1 MDKLW
6 QDIRYALKM
15 LLSHRGFTAVAL
27 LTLALGIGANTAIF
41 SVVNA
46 VLLRQLPFKQPDQLL
61 WIWSVRTDRDK
72 AFFSIPD
79 FIDYRDRNQT
89 LEQIS
94 AMAYWGANLTGAGDP
109 ERLQGV
115 RMSAHAFEMLGAEAA
130 LGRALIPEDDSP
142 NSQRVVVLTHGL
154 WQRRFGS
161 DASLIGKTLALN
173 GDGYTVVGVLPSDF
187 VFPWLDSEIVVP
199 IKMDVDPRR
208 TDRDTN
214 FLRAFARLKPGVTRE
229 QAQADLASIAGQLQQ
244 EYPEANAKKIAPR
257 ALALREEIVGDYR
270 KALLLLLCAVGLVL
284 LIACS
289 NIANLLLARASARH
303 KEMAIR
309 RALGATGGRLVR
321 QVLTE
326 SVILAGVGG
335 ALGLM
340 LAAWGVDLLLAL
352 SPANLPRAHQAG
364 IDGRVLGFTIGLSLA
379 VGLIFGLAPA
389 VEALRADLNEE
400 LKAGSRGGTGSSP
413 GRNRVRSLLVV
424 SEVALAVV
432 LVAGAGLFVKS
443 FARLQRVSPGFETE
457 NLLLARLSL
466 PQARYSNIES
476 VLAFY
481 DQVSE
486 RIGNLPG
493 VESVGAAN
501 VLPLSGLFVRT
512 DFTIAGRAPLSSS
525 DAPAAQNR
533 WVSPGYFR
541 TMSIPLLQ
549 GRDFTGADGVNGQRV
564 TVIDET
570 LGRRHFPNDNP
581 IGAHLKF
588 FERDFEIIGVVGAV
602 KHNGLDDEP
611 TPTLYAPLAQV
622 PGSNLAFLTS
632 NVSLAIRT
640 GVEPLALQTAV
651 RREMQAVDAE
661 VPASSIKTMDQF
673 LSSTVAGRRFNLL
686 LLVIFAGAALLLATT
701 GMYAV
706 ISYSVTQ
713 RTHEI
718 GIRLAL
724 GAAPRDVL
732 KLVVAQGMRLA
743 LFGVGIG
750 LIAALSITRVMASL
764 LFEVS
769 ASDPSTFVTVSLV
782 LAGVALGACFV
793 PARRATKVDPMV
805 ALRYE

>member
-1 MDKLW
+1 MDRLW
-6 QDIRYALKM
+6 QDIRFALRM
-15 LLSHRGFTAVAL
+15 LIKHRGFTAVAVM
-27 LTLALGIGANTAIF
+27 TLALGIGANTAIF

-46 VLLRQLPFKQPDQLL
+46 VLLRQLPFKQPEQLL

-79 FIDYRDRNQT
+79 FADYRDRNQT

-130 LGRALIPEDDSP
+130 LGRALIPEDDRP

-154 WQRRFGS
+154 WQRRFGA

-173 GDGYTVVGVLPSDF
+173 GDSYTVVGVLPSDF
-187 VFPWLDSEIVVP
+187 VFPWLDSEMVVP
-199 IKMDVDPRR
+199 IKLDLDPRR
-208 TDRDTN
+208 ADRDTN

-257 ALALREEIVGDYR
+257 ALTLREEIVGDYR

-309 RALGATGGRLVR
+309 RALGASGGHLVK
-321 QVLTE
+321 QLLTE
-326 SVILAGVGG
+326 SVILASIGG

-352 SPANLPRAHQAG
+352 SPANLPRAHEAG

-379 VGLIFGLAPA
+379 IGLLFGLAPA
-389 VEALRADLNEE
+389 LEASRADLNEE
-400 LKAGSRGGTGSSP
+400 LKAGSRGTGSSP
-413 GRNRVRSLLVV
+413 RRNRVRSLLVV

-432 LVAGAGLFVKS
+432 LLTGAGLFIKS
-443 FARLQRVSPGFETE
+443 FARLQRVSAGFDTE

-466 PQARYSNIES
+466 SQAKYSNLDS
-476 VLAFY
+476 VMTFY
-481 DQVSE
+481 EQVSE
-486 RIGNLPG
+486 RIKNLPG

-512 DFTIAGRAPLSSS
+512 DFTISGRAAMTSSE
-525 DAPAAQNR
+525 APSAQNR
-533 WVSPGYFR
+533 WVSPGYFG
-541 TMSIPLLQ
+541 TMRIPLLQ
-549 GRDFTGADGVNGQRV
+549 GRDFTEQDKSGGQGV

-570 LGRRHFPNDNP
+570 LARRHFPNQNP
-581 IGAHLKF
+581 IGTHLKF
-588 FERDFEIIGVVGAV
+588 FERDFEIVGVVGAV

-611 TPTLYAPLAQV
+611 SPTLYGPLDQV
-622 PGSNLAFLTS
+622 PKSNLAFLTS
-632 NVSLAIRT
+632 NMSLAIRT
-640 GVEPLALQTAV
+640 GVQPLALQTGV
-651 RREMQAVDAE
+651 RNEVQAVDGE
-661 VPASSIKTMDQF
+661 VPASSMKTMEQF
-673 LSSTVAGRRFNLL
+673 LSTSVAPRRFNLL
-686 LLVIFAGAALLLATT
+686 LLLVFAAAALLLAVT
-701 GMYAV
+701 GIYAV

-718 GIRLAL
+718 GVRLAL

-732 KLVVAQGMRLA
+732 RLIVGKGMALA
-743 LFGVGIG
+743 LAGVGVG
-750 LIAALSITRVMASL
+750 LIVSVAITRVMKSL
-764 LFEVS
+764 LFDVS
-769 ASDPSTFVTVSLV
+769 ATDPATFAAVSV
-782 LAGVALGACFV
+782 ILAGVALGACFV
-793 PARRATKVDPMV
+793 PARRASRVDPMI
-805 ALRYE
+805 ALRNE

>member
-1 MDKLW
+1 MDSLL

-15 LLSHRGFTAVAL
+15 LVKNPGFTAVAV

-46 VLLRQLPFKQPDQLL
+46 VLLHQLPFRQPDQLL

-79 FIDYRDRNQT
+79 FLDYRDRNQT

-115 RMSAHAFEMLGAEAA
+115 RMSAHAFEMLGAKAA
-130 LGRALIPEDDSP
+130 LGRALIPDDDGAS
-142 NSQRVVVLTHGL
+142 SQRVVVLTHGL
-154 WQRRFGS
+154 WQRRFGA
-161 DASLIGKTLALN
+161 DASLIGKTVALN
-173 GDGYTVVGVLPSDF
+173 GDSYTVVGVLPPDF

-199 IKMDVDPRR
+199 LKMDLDPRR
-208 TDRDTN
+208 ADRDTN
-214 FLRAFARLKPGVTRE
+214 FLRAFARLKPDVTRE

-270 KALLLLLCAVGLVL
+270 KALMLLLCAVGLVL

-303 KEMAIR
+303 KEIAIR
-309 RALGATGGRLVR
+309 RALGASGSRLVK
-321 QVLTE
+321 QLLTE
-326 SVILAGVGG
+326 SVLLACIGG
-335 ALGLM
+335 ALGLV

-352 SPANLPRAHQAG
+352 SPANLPRAHEAG
-364 IDGRVLGFTIGLSLA
+364 IDGRVLGFTLGLSLA

-389 VEALRADLNEE
+389 LQGSRADLNEE
-400 LKAGSRGGTGSSP
+400 LKAGGRGTSTSP
-413 GRNRVRSLLVV
+413 RRNRVRSLLVV

-432 LVAGAGLFVKS
+432 LVVSAGLFVKS
-443 FARLQRVSPGFETE
+443 FARLQRVSAGFDAE

-466 PQARYSNIES
+466 PQARYSNLDS
-476 VLAFY
+476 VLTFY
-481 DQVSE
+481 EQVSE
-486 RIGNLPG
+486 RIKNLPG

-533 WVSPGYFR
+533 WVSPGYFSAMR
-541 TMSIPLLQ
+541 IPLLQ
-549 GRDFTGADGVNGQRV
+549 GREFSDQDKTSGQGVA
-564 TVIDET
+564 VIDET
-570 LGRRHFPNDNP
+570 LARRHFPNENP
-581 IGAHLKF
+581 IGVHLRF
-588 FERDFEIIGVVGAV
+588 FERDFEIVGVVGAV

-622 PGSNLAFLTS
+622 PGSNLAFLAS
-632 NVSLAIRT
+632 NMSLAIRT
-640 GVEPLALQTAV
+640 GVAPLALQAAV
-651 RREMQAVDAE
+651 RREVQAVDGE
-661 VPASSIKTMDQF
+661 VPASSMKTMEQF
-673 LSSTVAGRRFNLL
+673 LSTSVAPRRFNLL
-686 LLVIFAGAALLLATT
+686 LLVVFAGAGLLLAAT
-701 GMYAV
+701 GIYAV
-706 ISYSVTQ
+706 IAYSVTQ

-718 GIRLAL
+718 GVRLAL
-724 GAAPRDVL
+724 GAGPRDVL
-732 KLVVAQGMRLA
+732 KLVVGQGMRLA
-743 LFGVGIG
+743 LAGVAVG
-750 LIAALSITRVMASL
+750 LIAALAITRVMANL

-769 ASDPSTFVTVSLV
+769 ATDPATFAAVSV
-782 LAGVALGACFV
+782 ILAGVALGACFV
-793 PARRATKVDPMV
+793 PARRATKVDPMI

>member
-1 MDKLW
+1 MDRLR

-15 LLSHRGFTAVAL
+15 LLSHRSFSAIAL

-46 VLLRQLPFKQPDQLL
+46 VLLRGLPFKQADQLL

-79 FIDYRDRNQT
+79 FIDYRDRNQS
-89 LEQIS
+89 LEQIC
-94 AMAYWGANLTGAGDP
+94 AMAYWGANLTGIGEP

-115 RMSAHAFEMLGAEAA
+115 RMSAHAFEMLGAQAS
-130 LGRALIPEDDSP
+130 LGRALIPEDDNP
-142 NSQRVVVLTHGL
+142 ASQRVVVLTYNL
-154 WQRRFGS
+154 WQRRFGA
-161 DASLIGKTLALN
+161 DPGLIGKTLALN
-173 GDGYTVVGVLPSDF
+173 GDSHTVVGVLPAGF

-257 ALALREEIVGDYR
+257 ALALRDEIVGDYR

-289 NIANLLLARASARH
+289 NIANLLLARASARQ

-309 RALGATGGRLVR
+309 RALGATGTRLLR
-321 QVLTE
+321 QLLTE
-326 SVILAGVGG
+326 SMILACIGG

-352 SPANLPRAHQAG
+352 SPANLPRAHEAG
-364 IDGRVLGFTIGLSLA
+364 IDGRVLGFTAGLTVL
-379 VGLIFGLAPA
+379 VGMIFGLAPA
-389 VEALRADLNEE
+389 FEASRADINRE
-400 LKAGSRGGTGSSP
+400 LKAGGRGAGHSRR
-413 GRNRVRSLLVV
+413 RNRVRGALVI

-432 LVAGAGLFVKS
+432 LVVGAGLFVKS
-443 FARLQRVSPGFETE
+443 FARLQRVSPGFDTE

-466 PQARYSNIES
+466 PPARYSNIGS
-476 VLAFY
+476 VLTFY
-481 DQVSE
+481 EQVSS
-486 RIGNLPG
+486 RIKNLPG

-501 VLPLSGLFVRT
+501 VLPLSGLVVRT
-512 DFTIAGRAPLSSS
+512 DFAIAGRAPLSSS

-541 TMSIPLLQ
+541 TMSIPLLE
-549 GRDFTGADGVNGQRV
+549 GRDFTEQDNSGGQGV

-570 LGRRHFPNDNP
+570 LARRYFPHVEA
-581 IGAHLKF
+581 IGSHLKF
-588 FERDFEIIGVVGAV
+588 FERDFEIVGVVGAV

-622 PGSNLAFLTS
+622 PSSNLAFLAG
-632 NVSLAIRT
+632 NMSLAIRT
-640 GVEPLALQTAV
+640 GVEPLAIQPAV
-651 RREMQAVDAE
+651 RREMRMVDGD
-661 VPASSIKTMDQF
+661 VPATSVKTMNQF
-673 LSSTVAGRRFNLL
+673 LSSSVAARRFNLL
-686 LLVIFAGAALLLATT
+686 LLAVFAAAALLLATT
-701 GMYAV
+701 GMYGV

-718 GIRLAL
+718 GVRLAL

-732 KLVVAQGMRLA
+732 RLVVAEGMRLA
-743 LFGVGIG
+743 LAGVGVG
-750 LIAALSITRVMASL
+750 LIGALVLTRFMTSL
-764 LFEVS
+764 LYDVS
-769 ASDPSTFVTVSLV
+769 ANDPATFVTVTGVLV
-782 LAGVALGACFV
+782 GVALGACFV

-805 ALRYE
+805 GLRYE